1 MNRGEARRV
10 AIATAGLALGA
21 CGGATPAA
29 KPATSWQTPTAGVEA
44 TSGQPVERLFPLR
57 HGTLYHYRTESLGE
71 RPDQGVT
78 TFRVARSSA
87 SEGELRKPSGVQ
99 RFTFANDGVRT
110 TTRSGA
116 EGFVLRWPLDP
127 AARWRGP
134 HDGTARL
141 SALDVSISVPA
152 GTFTGCIT
160 TIEERGGD
168 RPLRV
173 ATTLCPE
180 VGIVALEASSGGE
193 IERASLVQH
202 GEPVELGAD
211 GVTRTPATA
220 P

>member
-1 MNRGEARRV
+1 MIRDAARHV
-10 AIATAGLALGA
+10 AIATATFALGA
-21 CGGATPAA
+21 CAGAASPT
-29 KPATSWQTPTAGVEA
+29 KPTTSWQTTTAGVEA
-44 TSGQPVERLFPLR
+44 TSGQAVERWFPLR
-57 HGTLYHYRTESLGE
+57 HGTLYQYRTESLGE
-71 RPDQGVT
+71 RPDRGVT

-87 SEGELRKPSGVQ
+87 SQGELRKPSGVQ
-99 RFTFANDGVRT
+99 SFTFANDGVRT
-110 TTRSGA
+110 TTRSGV
-116 EGFVLRWPLDP
+116 EGFVLPWPLDP

-141 SALDVSISVPA
+141 AAVDEQITVPA
-152 GTFTGCIT
+152 GMFTGCVS

-173 ATTLCPE
+173 ATTLCPD

-193 IERASLVQH
+193 VERASLVH
-202 GEPVELGAD
+202 YGEPVELGAD